1 MEKWKNW
8 FKAAGIRA
16 IRTFFQTFASLMT
29 VGAVLS
35 EIDWGYVASAS
46 AVAGVYSLATSL
58 AGLPEIKEEKDM
70 NETKQKVEEGAE

>member
-1 MEKWKNW
+1 MKNW
-8 FKAAGIRA
+8 NYWKEWLKKAGIRA

-46 AVAGVYSLATSL
+46 TVAGIYSIVTSL
-58 AGLPEIKEEKDM
+58 AGLPELT
-70 NETKQKVEEGAE
+70 ETKGDENDA